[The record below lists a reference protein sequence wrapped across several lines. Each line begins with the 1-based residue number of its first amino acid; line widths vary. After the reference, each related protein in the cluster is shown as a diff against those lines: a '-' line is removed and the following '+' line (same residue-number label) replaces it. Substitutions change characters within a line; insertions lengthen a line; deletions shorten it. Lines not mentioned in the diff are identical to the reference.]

1 MVRCGQKS
9 SEKKTSCLLV
19 LFISVYKG
27 RVGKDVWDERGE
39 KKKKNGK
46 PKTIKIGREIVL
58 VYVNSL

>member
-1 MVRCGQKS
+1 MVICGQKS

-27 RVGKDVWDERGE
+27 RVGKDVWDVRGE
-39 KKKKNGK
+39 KKKNGK